1 MPYKERYKYS
11 NIQPSD
17 VKENENAAYIITTAE
32 KKYFDE
38 TKYDFKPFRGYQTDY
53 YAVTKNNNCKGANK
67 WIKSQFLFHVIMRA
81 KQLKKL

>member
-1 MPYKERYKYS
+1 MTNENHGKTYLPYKERYKYS

-53 YAVTKNNNCKGANK
+53 YAVTK
-67 WIKSQFLFHVIMRA
+67 
-81 KQLKKL
+81 KQ